1 MPKTI
6 NDRDAGAGSDAAARD
21 EELARQEAIKRIEH
35 KRRFWIGTAVSTGG
49 VLILAA
55 IWAITEY
62 HNAGGWPTQGFSQS
76 SGIHDVWN
84 IWIIYPAMAWVFL
97 TVVGGLIAYLRK
109 PISESQIRRE
119 MERQGRS

>member
-1 MPKTI
+1 MLHTI
-6 NDRDAGAGSDAAARD
+6 DDRDAGAGSGAAARE
-21 EELARQEAIKRIEH
+21 EELVRQEAIKRIEH
-35 KRRFWIGTAVSTGG
+35 KRRFWISTAVSTGAM
-49 VLILAA
+49 LILAA

-84 IWIIYPAMAWVFL
+84 IWIIYPALAWVFL

-119 MERQGRS
+119 IERQAH